1 MDMEREKSYASKG
14 VAGTALGISIG
25 SGVLALLDAVGG
37 AAVANR
43 SGGTC
48 SENTGATRYELEQ
61 NKTIA
66 EKDMEIAYWRGQ
78 DETNRKI
85 SDAYTRLDAK
95 INSLSAEVRGNK
107 DEQAGINLQQAVY
120 NGTNTAALGCLQGQ
134 VNALLA
140 MTKMVIP
147 NSSVCP
153 GWGEAT
159 VTVSTG
165 TTTT

>member
-1 MDMEREKSYASKG
+1 MEVERNNYASKG

-25 SGVLALLDAVGG
+25 SGVLALLDTLGG
-37 AAVANR
+37 AAAGAAK

-48 SENTGATRYELEQ
+48 SENTVVSRFELEQ
-61 NKTIA
+61 NEKIA
-66 EKDMEIAYWRGQ
+66 QKDMEIAYWRGQ

-85 SDAYTRLDAK
+85 SDAYSKLEGR
-95 INSLSAEVRGNK
+95 INGIAAEVRANK
-107 DEQAGINLQQAVY
+107 DEQNGINLQQAVY
-120 NGTNTAALGCLQGQ
+120 NGTNTAAMGCLQSQ